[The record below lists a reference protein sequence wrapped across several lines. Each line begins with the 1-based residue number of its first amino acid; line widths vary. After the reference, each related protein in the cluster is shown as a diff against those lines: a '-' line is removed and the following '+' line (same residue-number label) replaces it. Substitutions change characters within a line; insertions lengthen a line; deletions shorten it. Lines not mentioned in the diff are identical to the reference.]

1 MPNEPTMNVD
11 VEPSISAVGR
21 WNARCGPY
29 EIRGTRTPLLTMAR
43 KLLDNGA
50 DPQAELRLI
59 HRGSQTVAM
68 RVKVGDAAKLTVDD
82 APNGH
87 GAKFAPFRSNL
98 EDLAE

>member
-1 MPNEPTMNVD
+1 MSNSPTMQVE
-11 VEPSISAVGR
+11 VEPSATATGK

-29 EIRGTRTPLLTMAR
+29 EVRGVRTPLLTMAR
-43 KLLDNGA
+43 KLLDNGENP
-50 DPQAELRLI
+50 DVELRLT
-59 HRGSQTVAM
+59 HKGSP
-68 RVKVGDAAKLTVDD
+68 VDD

>member
-1 MPNEPTMNVD
+1 
-11 VEPSISAVGR
+11 
-21 WNARCGPY
+21 
-29 EIRGTRTPLLTMAR
+29 
-43 KLLDNGA
+43 
-50 DPQAELRLI
+50 
-59 HRGSQTVAM
+59 M